1 MLLQLSGPFPC
12 HRRIASGESSA
23 LRPCRFFLAESRA
36 QCQSR
41 SLRCSG
47 SKFDLGLARDASSVP
62 RPMAFGTHPF
72 HGSCCLNSD
81 LVAGKTAS
89 TAESC
94 SRNKRLPFRFECVA
108 SISALVSVAS
118 STLFHKASTSI
129 CFENF
134 RHSLHRHYCSNLV
147 LLD

>member
-1 MLLQLSGPFPC
+1 MLLQLSGPFPF
-12 HRRIASGESSA
+12 HRRIASGESSTS
-23 LRPCRFFLAESRA
+23 RRCQFFLAESRA

-41 SLRCSG
+41 SLRCSR
-47 SKFDLGLARDASSVP
+47 SKSDLGLARDASSVP

-72 HGSCCLNSD
+72 HGSCCLNSYS
-81 LVAGKTAS
+81 VAGKTAS
-89 TAESC
+89 AAENC
-94 SRNKRLPFRFECVA
+94 SRNKRLPFQFECVA

-134 RHSLHRHYCSNLV
+134 RHSLRRHYCSNPV